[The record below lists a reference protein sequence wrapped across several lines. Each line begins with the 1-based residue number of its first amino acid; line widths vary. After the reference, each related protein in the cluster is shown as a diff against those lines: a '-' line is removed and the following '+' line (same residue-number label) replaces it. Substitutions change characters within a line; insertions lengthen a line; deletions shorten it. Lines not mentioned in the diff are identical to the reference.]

1 VLIVGQ
7 IDLEIYKCVSD
18 DIITTEV
25 IITEERI
32 EHIKNRHPNDYESY
46 SQYMNSIIEDP
57 DYIIEDNNP
66 DSAILLKEI
75 TEGNERFQLVIRL
88 STSKNNREWK
98 NSVITFLKISER
110 TWNKYLR
117 NKKILYKRDE

>member
-1 VLIVGQ
+1 MLVVGH
-7 IDLEIYKCVSD
+7 IDLDIYKCVSK
-18 DIITTEV
+18 DIITKEV

-32 EHIKNRHPNDYESY
+32 EHIKLRHPNDYENY
-46 SQYMNSIIEDP
+46 SQHITSIIEDP
-57 DYIIEDNNP
+57 DYIIEDNYP

-88 STSKNNREWK
+88 STSNNDSEWK

-117 NKKILYKRDE
+117 NKKILYKRGE

>member
-1 VLIVGQ
+1 
-7 IDLEIYKCVSD
+7 
-18 DIITTEV
+18 
-25 IITEERI
+25 
-32 EHIKNRHPNDYESY
+32 
-46 SQYMNSIIEDP
+46 MNSIIEDP

>member
-1 VLIVGQ
+1 MTVVGQ
-7 IDLEIYKCVSD
+7 IDLKLFRCVSE

-25 IITEERI
+25 IITDERI
-32 EHIKNRHPNDYESY
+32 EHIKARHPNDYENY
-46 SQYMNSIIEDP
+46 SQHITSIIEDP

-88 STSKNNREWK
+88 STSKNDSEWK

-117 NKKILYKRDE
+117 NKKILYKRGE

>member
-1 VLIVGQ
+1 MTVVGQ
-7 IDLEIYKCVSD
+7 INLEVFRCVSE

-25 IITEERI
+25 IITDERI
-32 EHIKNRHPNDYESY
+32 KHIKARHPNDYENY
-46 SQYMNSIIEDP
+46 SQHMTSIIEDP

-66 DSAILLKEI
+66 DSAVLLKEI

-88 STSKNNREWK
+88 STSKNDSEWK

-117 NKKILYKRDE
+117 NKKVLYKRGE

>member
-1 VLIVGQ
+1 MLIVGQ